1 MDVRVGRSDL
11 GARIAMSVAGE
22 ASSSQA
28 PAPSSPPPSPQADRA
43 NVAHQAPPE
52 TMCKQRIK
60 WSWASYTGEHGAQS
74 VRLFSWDS
82 NGNSRVK
89 GDDSEEPPESDSQW
103 GARIDEQAHQTGLQ
117 DDLLRYDNDV
127 VREQVVAATDAFIE
141 DSLLVSEEEERDL
154 LEGVLGTKGKFGES
168 CKRLAKVGA
177 VAAAAA
183 AEADIA
189 VKAGAGPQMV
199 AFLQVNFDRGG
210 KRCACA

>member
-1 MDVRVGRSDL
+1 
-11 GARIAMSVAGE
+11 MSVAGE
-22 ASSSQA
+22 VSSSSQA

-52 TMCKQRIK
+52 TMSKQRVK
-60 WSWASYTGEHGAQS
+60 WSWASYAGERGAQS
-74 VRLFSWDS
+74 IRLFSLDS

-89 GDDSEEPPESDSQW
+89 GDGDSEEPPESDRQW
-103 GARIDEQAHQTGLQ
+103 EARIDEQAHHTGLQ

>member
-1 MDVRVGRSDL
+1 
-11 GARIAMSVAGE
+11 MSVAGE

-28 PAPSSPPPSPQADRA
+28 PAPSSPPPSPQADRDSGA
-43 NVAHQAPPE
+43 RQAPPE
-52 TMCKQRIK
+52 TISKQKIK

-117 DDLLRYDNDV
+117 DDLLQYDNDV
-127 VREQVVAATDAFIE
+127 VREQVVAATEAFIK
-141 DSLLVSEEEERDL
+141 DSLLVSEEDERAL
-154 LEGVLGTKGKFGES
+154 LEDVLGTKGKFGES

>member
-1 MDVRVGRSDL
+1 M
-11 GARIAMSVAGE
+11 
-22 ASSSQA
+22 
-28 PAPSSPPPSPQADRA
+28 
-43 NVAHQAPPE
+43 
-52 TMCKQRIK
+52 
-60 WSWASYTGEHGAQS
+60 
-74 VRLFSWDS
+74 FSWDS

-89 GDDSEEPPESDSQW
+89 GDGDSEEPPESDRQW
-103 GARIDEQAHQTGLQ
+103 EARIDEQAHHTGLQ